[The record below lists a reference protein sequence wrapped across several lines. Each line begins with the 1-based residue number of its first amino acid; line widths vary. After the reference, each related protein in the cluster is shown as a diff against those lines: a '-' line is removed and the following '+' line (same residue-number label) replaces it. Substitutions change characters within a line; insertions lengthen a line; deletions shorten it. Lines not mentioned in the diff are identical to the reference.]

1 MRCATTLTLGLLLA
15 ACSVLDNDID
25 KVTFGGGDSDA
36 GSDADS
42 DGDSDADGDACS
54 VMILDT
60 LQMDGVCL
68 PSGEECEGGKY
79 PMDPVG
85 DCAEGD
91 CCLGT
96 DQCERYP
103 MVLECSDAEC
113 ADEGGGPFGCPD
125 GGWCC
130 PII

>member
-1 MRCATTLTLGLLLA
+1 MRGAMTLTLGLLLA

-25 KVTFGGGDSDA
+25 KVKFDGGG
-36 GSDADS
+36 ADGDTDTDT
-42 DGDSDADGDACS
+42 DGDSDADECT

-79 PMDPVG
+79 PMDPQG

-103 MVLECSDAEC
+103 VVLECSDAEC

-125 GGWCC
+125 GSWCC

>member
-1 MRCATTLTLGLLLA
+1 MRYVLVAVLGVLAA
-15 ACSVLDNDID
+15 ACSVLDNDLD
-25 KVTFGGGDSDA
+25 EVEFLGGG
-36 GSDADS
+36 ADS
-42 DGDSDADGDACS
+42 DSDSDADGDACS
-54 VMILDT
+54 VLLMDT
-60 LQMDGVCL
+60 LQMDGTCQNA
-68 PSGEECEGGKY
+68 GDACEGGVY
-79 PMDPVG
+79 PMDPEG
-85 DCAEGD
+85 DCSEGD

-103 MVLECSDAEC
+103 SVLSCSDVDC